1 MRRIAWVAAA
11 ALAAAACGPDDGE
24 EVSRCGPSSAL
35 VVAVTDGDTIE
46 IEGGVKIRY
55 LLVDTPEST
64 KQVDCYGPEAKAYN
78 SDLVKDQ
85 VVELK
90 YGTECK
96 DRYGRLLAFVSV
108 NGREVNSLLVEKGF
122 ADVMYFEDTGNGKD
136 RVEEFYELRDAAK
149 DAGRGMWGACF
160 DE

>member
-1 MRRIAWVAAA
+1 MRRIAWMAAA
-11 ALAAAACGPDDGE
+11 ALAAACGPDDEPG
-24 EVSRCGPSSAL
+24 SDCGPSSAL

-64 KQVDCYGPEAKAYN
+64 TKVECYGPEAKAYN
-78 SDLVKDQ
+78 SGLVKDQ

-122 ADVMYFEDTGNGKD
+122 ADVMYFAETGNGKD
-136 RVEEFYELRDAAK
+136 RVEEFYDLRDEAK
-149 DAGRGMWGACF
+149 DAGRGMWGACV
-160 DE
+160 DD